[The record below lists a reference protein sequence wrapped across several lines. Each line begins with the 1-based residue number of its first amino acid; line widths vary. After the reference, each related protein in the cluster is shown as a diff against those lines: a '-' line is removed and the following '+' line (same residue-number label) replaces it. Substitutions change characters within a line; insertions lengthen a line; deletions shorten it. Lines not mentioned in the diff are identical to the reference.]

1 MEINVKETSQV
12 NVHSIT
18 KSIVEIIFEK
28 RRLLP
33 GQEKQE
39 GNFEEEAKVHYEKT
53 LRAVI
58 KNEAIRLILP
68 AFPAKSPNRRKTL
81 GHLPDLGEIEA
92 LKNLKILCQKIEKI
106 YPPGAIMTICS
117 DGRVFADLIRIQD
130 EHVTA
135 YGKKLREYSSEMVGS
150 QIEFFDLDD
159 LYPGVKHFDT
169 LREELMIT
177 YGEGLSALRNRIKKD
192 PKASAMYKGMTRF
205 MFEDFSGMNEFADKS
220 RNAIQNEARNVAYRV
235 IQRSNAWSRVLEREF
250 PDAIRLS
257 IHPQMRKSEKIG
269 VYLLDT
275 TDVWRTPWHAVS
287 VIDNGKITLENRAEI
302 ESKNVALMFKEGRP
316 SHYEVIPEKAI
327 TKVEPE
333 KKLSTINPF
342 GVIREAKASES
353 SVLALPITELKSLIA
368 KHKLIVLRGFPT
380 LKTAQFEEFAGRFGE
395 ILKWEFGSVLDLKI
409 KEDAPN
415 HIFTKG
421 RVELHWDGAFIKEN
435 PRYNIFQCLE
445 GAESNI
451 GGETIF
457 ANTSEVWQSA
467 DDQKREIWKQTTIDY
482 ETEKKAHYGGLISNP
497 LVDFHPDTKET
508 RIRYIE
514 PYNEDNAEVNP
525 MSVSVRSVAE
535 ESEEE
540 FLQNFTTR
548 LYQDDVLYEHV
559 WQKGDFLIADN
570 NALLH
575 GRNSFKGV
583 SKRHLQRVHV
593 L

>member
-1 MEINVKETSQV
+1 MQTNVKEASEV
-12 NVHSIT
+12 DVHSIT

-33 GQEKQE
+33 GQEQLE

-53 LRAVI
+53 FRAVL

-81 GHLPDLGEIEA
+81 GHLPDLGEIVA
-92 LKNLKILCQKIEKI
+92 LKNLKILCQKIEKV
-106 YPPGAIMTICS
+106 YSPGAIVTICS

-135 YGKKLREYSSEMVGS
+135 YGKKLREYAAETVGS
-150 QIEFFDLDD
+150 QIDFFDLDD

-177 YGEGLSALRNRIKKD
+177 HGEGLSDLRYRIKKD

-205 MFEDFSGMNEFADKS
+205 MFEDFSGIGEFADKS

-235 IQRSNAWSRVLEREF
+235 IQRSNAWSRALEQEF

-257 IHPQMRKSEKIG
+257 IHPQMRTSEKIG

-275 TDVWRTPWHAVS
+275 ADVWRTPWHAVT

-316 SHYEVIPEKAI
+316 SHYEVIS
-327 TKVEPE
+327 E
-333 KKLSTINPF
+333 KKETALESEDTLSSIKPF
-342 GVIREAKASES
+342 GAIRTATANES
-353 SVLALPITELKSLIA
+353 SVLDLPITELKALISE
-368 KHKLIVLRGFPT
+368 HKLLILRGFPT

-395 ILKWEFGSVLDLKI
+395 ILKWEFGSVLDLKM

-421 RVELHWDGAFIKEN
+421 RVELHWDGAFVKEN
-435 PRYNIFQCLE
+435 PRYNFFQCLE
-445 GAESNI
+445 GAEPTI

-457 ANTSEVWQSA
+457 TNTNKVWQLA
-467 DDQKREIWKQTTIDY
+467 DQQKRDIWKQTTIDY

-497 LVDFHPDTKET
+497 LADIHPDTNET
-508 RIRYIE
+508 RIRFIE

-525 MSVSVRSVAE
+525 MKVNVQSVTQ

-540 FLQNFTTR
+540 FLKNFTAR

-575 GRNSFKGV
+575 GRNAFKGI
-583 SKRHLQRVHV
+583 SKRHLQRIHV